1 MVLPLVHTT
10 HYNPEYF
17 PEPSKFLPDRFLD
30 SYEPKV
36 DRYAWRPF
44 ERGPRTCMGQEL
56 AMEDM
61 RVVLLFTVRW
71 FDFEPII
78 TNKAEKPRASFSD
91 WDTKIGDMAFQVTQF
106 TAAPRGPVPMK
117 VRLRGR

>member
-1 MVLPLVHTT
+1 
-10 HYNPEYF
+10 
-17 PEPSKFLPDRFLD
+17 
-30 SYEPKV
+30 
-36 DRYAWRPF
+36 
-44 ERGPRTCMGQEL
+44 MGQEL

-91 WDTKIGDMAFQVTQF
+91 WDTKIGDMAFQVTKF